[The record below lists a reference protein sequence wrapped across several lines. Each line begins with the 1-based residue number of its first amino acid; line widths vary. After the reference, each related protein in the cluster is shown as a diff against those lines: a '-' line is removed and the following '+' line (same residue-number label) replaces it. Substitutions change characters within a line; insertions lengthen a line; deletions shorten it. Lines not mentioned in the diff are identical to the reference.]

1 MRDVFDQE
9 NVFWQTGEFG
19 KIDFGGGGTI
29 APFAAAYGMQVVDCG
44 VALLSMHAPHELASK
59 ADVYETYRAYRA
71 FLRSGARL
79 EDYL

>member
-1 MRDVFDQE
+1 
-9 NVFWQTGEFG
+9 
-19 KIDFGGGGTI
+19 
-29 APFAAAYGMQVVDCG
+29 MQVVDCG